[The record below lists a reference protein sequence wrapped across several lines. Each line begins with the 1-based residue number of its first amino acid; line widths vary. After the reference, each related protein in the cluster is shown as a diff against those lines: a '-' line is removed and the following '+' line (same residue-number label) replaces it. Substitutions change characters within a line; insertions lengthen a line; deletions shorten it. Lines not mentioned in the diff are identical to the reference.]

1 VVATKADKISRG
13 KWNKVEADIK
23 RELQFNAELSDFEI
37 FSAETKHGKDNVWD
51 WLEARM
57 LDGSDFDPADF
68 E

>member
-1 VVATKADKISRG
+1 
-13 KWNKVEADIK
+13 
-23 RELQFNAELSDFEI
+23 LSDFEI